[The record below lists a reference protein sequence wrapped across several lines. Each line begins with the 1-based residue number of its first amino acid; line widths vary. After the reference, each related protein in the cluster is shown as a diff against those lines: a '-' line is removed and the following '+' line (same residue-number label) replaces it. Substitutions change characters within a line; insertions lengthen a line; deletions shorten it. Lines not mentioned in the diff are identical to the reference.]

1 MYESYDC
8 STHPSA
14 FGVVSLFNF
23 SHSGGCAVASHC
35 GLICISLMN
44 DDIEPFFMRLLYTY
58 TLPFVMHLF
67 KSLSLLLSCRS
78 FSYSLLTSLLS
89 DLSLK
94 NVSLG
99 CGLPIYFL
107 NGIFK

>member
-1 MYESYDC
+1 M
-8 STHPSA
+8 
-14 FGVVSLFNF
+14 
-23 SHSGGCAVASHC
+23 VASHC